1 MNNSAFLRLTLKTFA
16 VLAVVA
22 VLALPAL
29 VGMNAEAQL
38 RQAELNL
45 IKEGSLP
52 ISVKPIYFHRGWFS
66 SDARS
71 EYTMMLGTQAVRF
84 NVNHHINQFV
94 IPFYR
99 WAKINHE
106 VTHLEFGDTNIT
118 LPDKLSISTD
128 KLFFG
133 GFATHLSAAN
143 ITIGS
148 DEAAKFILSNP
159 NIDMTVSPDHAQ
171 QFEMTIPTLSLVGPA
186 NSGTLNLV
194 NLVINGSNGANSA
207 SDTPWHQHSQAK
219 LDVIELTSKGVSA
232 FALHN
237 ISMNADLK
245 DRGAN
250 IDMIYQTSIQHSE
263 FGDDSGVK
271 ANDIHL
277 NFSYLNL
284 NKSGLLKLEA
294 AIKAMNATQAGQM
307 EASDTAAQRARLVKE
322 QLDAVLKQ
330 STDMFSSSPSFSIDQ
345 FNMKTAFGD
354 VDGKMEV
361 HFNGDQFDA
370 QQINSDNVV
379 QIVKARTFGV
389 ASLNVAR
396 TIFMHTSASADKNT
410 AMQQQLKENMLRM
423 YVGQGY
429 IVDDGRTLSVDARFG
444 PQGVEVNGKHI
455 M

>member
-71 EYTMMLGTQAVRF
+71 EYTMMLGTQSVRF

-106 VTHLEFGDTNIT
+106 VTHLDFGDTNIA
-118 LPDKLSISTD
+118 LPDQLSISTE

-133 GFATHLSAAN
+133 GISTHLSAGK
-143 ITIGS
+143 ISIGT
-148 DEAAKFILSNP
+148 DGAAKITLSNP
-159 NIDMTVSPDHAQ
+159 SVNVTFSPDHAR
-171 QFEMTIPTLSLVGPA
+171 QFDMTIPALSLDGPA
-186 NSGTLNLV
+186 NSGNLNMV
-194 NLVINGSNGANSA
+194 NLAISGSDAANSA
-207 SDTPWHQHSQAK
+207 SDTVWHQHSQAK
-219 LDVIELTSKGVSA
+219 LDSIELISHGVPT
-232 FALHN
+232 FAMHTM
-237 ISMNADLK
+237 SMNADLK

-250 IDMIYQTSIQHSE
+250 VDMIYQTNIQQSQ
-263 FGDDSGVK
+263 FGDQSGVT
-271 ANDIHL
+271 ANDINL

-284 NKSGLLKLEA
+284 NKSALLKLEA
-294 AIKAMNATQAGQM
+294 AIKAMNVTQAGQM
-307 EASDTAAQRARLVKE
+307 NVPGNPAEQARFQQA
-322 QLDAVLKQ
+322 QLDSLLKQ
-330 STDMFSSSPSFSIDQ
+330 SAEIFSSSPSFSIDQ
-345 FNMKTAFGD
+345 FNMKTSFGD

-361 HFNGDQFDA
+361 HLNGDKF
-370 QQINSDNVV
+370 NSEQLTSDSVMP
-379 QIVKARTFGV
+379 ILKARTFGI
-389 ASLNVAR
+389 ASLKVAR
-396 TIFMHTSASADKNT
+396 NIFMHTSASADKDA
-410 AMQQQLKENMLRM
+410 AMQLQFKENMLKM

-429 IVDDGRTLSVDARFG
+429 IVDDGKTLSVDASFG